1 MFGSRTNRHH
11 RLASPSKCKYCKK
24 GIGYWAPM
32 PEEIP
37 EPLRSLPSSAV
48 EALSIFDTYTGPAE
62 RAHGGYWAHTGPIR
76 FSWKVDS
83 VEDRLVRL
91 PKRAWKKAQ
100 KAYRYL
106 IDETSGSAYNQFLTA
121 HASFLRRRQR
131 DIESGDVEVFDA
143 IPWLPMNFMETV
155 GLECAVWPHLYWCT
169 DMCETYIRS
178 QDSRRLARGAKQPAM
193 RGDSSD
199 EAEWEEEEN
208 QAERSGRQSFKASFL
223 AKVFSSVIGYGAD
236 WRLAQF
242 VYDLWLWSSL
252 GGAKHC
258 GGVSLRGALAG
269 KNFSPAYWQNMH
281 AALVDVVK
289 QIGFPSLFITV
300 APWEPSAPYHAWL
313 DDELGK
319 MLRTRT
325 NLPAAETFHLAHLL
339 TQVAEGLIAGTN
351 KRSLK
356 ERHRCWREHV
366 LAASAGKTD
375 TVVEIFGRLE
385 FQDGK
390 RKRYAGPAQS
400 YHGSGRTH
408 LHLLVWL
415 KNMSALDWPRVLRAD
430 LAEDE
435 PEMKDLVAGS
445 QLDYDSSAW
454 PLHEGPT
461 TFDSSNGRISL
472 HHPRQAKAAHVRA
485 FLPDVIAAMQ
495 CHMDVQTGDGRAL
508 LLQYVASYA
517 AKFSD
522 SFATSWLNDEAS
534 AYHLA
539 RRILTEYH
547 PLEPEMWLQLGAQFF
562 RQVIATPVMR
572 RVSVRCPWTSQVGM
586 WETAYMECTWRNEDC
601 TLLQYIRISNKDG
614 KQRSTQ
620 HGGGRRRVAVAAQM
634 NSRLKDS
641 FYGQW
646 LILNVPFRD
655 IDDLW
660 DDRVLRVPEGYRM
673 LALCLL
679 YRPGLWRRP
688 LEVKQELQLEGH
700 RDAHV
705 CNILAMLE
713 GHTAVIDAYLSGR
726 LDLRHDPQPDPGSF
740 AAPELGFR
748 GALDPEQAIIVEN
761 IREMVRFSMQRRY
774 PDDAT
779 AEDLQALMD
788 RSSYREKF
796 PDLDVDTVHGMFL
809 LHKPEHETWDAMM
822 PFDMAVIDEVGQLS
836 EEHFERLLR
845 LWDHT
850 ERLTVLVFV
859 GDFHQLRG
867 IGNTRATDSR
877 RWQQV
882 VVKRLRT
889 MRRCQCSELRW
900 KLQLLRTAKPSR
912 EQLKDLVRGH
922 RAMPDRGPGV
932 SPAPTS
938 LDVQGMLAETP
949 NTTFVTITRR
959 NAALLNDLAIEAL
972 FGEAQPVCTVPGDPE
987 SNTDNY
993 GRGGRLVDC
1002 QPAQVPIYLG
1012 ARVTLTRNVNK
1023 ELHFVNGMTAEVVDV
1038 RHRCVVVRTRVGNIV
1053 TVFPYTDDELVVN
1066 GEPCRVTYLPL
1077 RLGYA
1082 VTLQKVQGATLNHAT
1097 VWLDVPNVEAAGY
1110 VALSRQV

>member
-1 MFGSRTNRHH
+1 
-11 RLASPSKCKYCKK
+11 
-24 GIGYWAPM
+24 
-32 PEEIP
+32 
-37 EPLRSLPSSAV
+37 
-48 EALSIFDTYTGPAE
+48 
-62 RAHGGYWAHTGPIR
+62 
-76 FSWKVDS
+76 VDS

-91 PKRAWKKAQ
+91 PKRAWKKAR

-106 IDETSGSAYNQFLTA
+106 IDETSGSAYNQFLTS

-131 DIESGDVEVFDA
+131 DIES
-143 IPWLPMNFMETV
+143 
-155 GLECAVWPHLYWCT
+155 
-169 DMCETYIRS
+169 
-178 QDSRRLARGAKQPAM
+178 
-193 RGDSSD
+193 DSSD

-208 QAERSGRQSFKASFL
+208 RAERSGRQSFKASFL

-269 KNFSPAYWQNMH
+269 KNFSPTYWQNMH

-351 KRSLK
+351 KRNLK
-356 ERHRCWREHV
+356 ARHRCWREHV
-366 LAASAGKTD
+366 LAAADGKTD

-435 PEMKDLVAGS
+435 PEMQDLVAGS

-472 HHPRQAKAAHVRA
+472 HHPRKAKAAHVRA
-485 FLPDVIAAMQ
+485 FMPDVIAAMQ

-572 RVSVRCPWTSQVGM
+572 RVSVRCPWTSQVGI
-586 WETAYMECTWRNEDC
+586 WETAYMECTWRDEDC
-601 TLLQYIRISNKDG
+601 TLLQYIRMSN
-614 KQRSTQ
+614 
-620 HGGGRRRVAVAAQM
+620 
-634 NSRLKDS
+634 KDS

-679 YRPGLWRRP
+679 HRPGLWRRP
-688 LEVKQELQLEGH
+688 LEVKHELQLEGY

-726 LDLRHDPQPDPGSF
+726 LDLQHDPEPDPGSF

-748 GALDPEQAIIVEN
+748 GALDPEQAVIVEN
-761 IREMVRFSMQRRY
+761 IREIVRFSMQRRY

-779 AEDLQALMD
+779 VEDLQALMD
-788 RSSYREKF
+788 RRPERGPQRPLCILGPAGSGKSTCVEVAIKRAAEAGAHVGVACPTGVLASSYREKF

-850 ERLTVLVFV
+850 ERRTVLVFV

-867 IGNTRATDSR
+867 I
-877 RWQQV
+877 
-882 VVKRLRT
+882 
-889 MRRCQCSELRW
+889 
-900 KLQLLRTAKPSR
+900 
-912 EQLKDLVRGH
+912 
-922 RAMPDRGPGV
+922 
-932 SPAPTS
+932 
-938 LDVQGMLAETP
+938 
-949 NTTFVTITRR
+949 
-959 NAALLNDLAIEAL
+959 
-972 FGEAQPVCTVPGDPE
+972 
-987 SNTDNY
+987 
-993 GRGGRLVDC
+993 
-1002 QPAQVPIYLG
+1002 
-1012 ARVTLTRNVNK
+1012 
-1023 ELHFVNGMTAEVVDV
+1023 
-1038 RHRCVVVRTRVGNIV
+1038 
-1053 TVFPYTDDELVVN
+1053 
-1066 GEPCRVTYLPL
+1066 
-1077 RLGYA
+1077 
-1082 VTLQKVQGATLNHAT
+1082 
-1097 VWLDVPNVEAAGY
+1097 
-1110 VALSRQV
+1110 